1 METNIIKTI
10 ELNNANAAELE
21 KIVKEVKDEGIHVYQ
36 VGGKYLFPID
46 NSEESELFVEEI
58 EDHAFGLGLDYTK
71 GALVYFEESSN
82 RTAASSVLLNEYA
95 EEEQISEVEDGVS
108 IANIPDFIEFIA
120 NNEEKAVEE
129 MNDLLPEIVENVEE
143 VEDLEEFSDDI
154 DAIFDE
160 VLKDIGENSSEALN
174 DELEDAEIEEAD
186 EPDTGTNPSE
196 GKSLDPIHLRSEIA
210 SDSYLLEKA
219 KTMFDSQAPLNLP
232 KYDEVTNKE
241 IQHQF
246 IVAQSEIEKAR
257 EKGIAEIYKR
267 LKAETDESM
276 QTIETHLLREAREN
290 HNRTLNVINSN
301 FKVDAENVVSD
312 SDKQYEKERTNF
324 IHAQIPALEKQYD
337 ALNQRNHQAVV
348 DSKLNKLN
356 NKKIEQINEENLK
369 YQEYLNKIFDEG
381 KEKMLNSVN
390 VDDVI
395 EEYNEIAEEQ
405 LNALKT
411 FAGQLQGQIGETIT
425 KLLKERKTFKQE
437 IKAIENEKH
446 DLEVQLREQQ
456 GMTERESSEKIQ
468 ELLKEKEHAENQAQ
482 LELENALKKSR
493 DLEAEVQVLERTLE
507 SKQTADDEDVEMK
520 YATPVINLRTSSEP
534 TEQPIVQPAS
544 IPTAKTSYWK
554 KAIVPYI
561 LGTLAIGALLG
572 GVYSL
577 NGIKNEMHE
586 STELQKTV
594 YLSQLETNKEYDK
607 LANTMDQYGYKPKDI
622 ARMYLDHDDYE
633 SAVREDNK
641 LLSEVFSLI
650 AEDPVHE
657 KENLKKLQQID
668 ALTQNQ
674 LKSIETKIAILE
686 DNLEAVKAQSVEL
699 VSDDGTIDQAVEY
712 LIQKKAF
719 PEAEALLTNH
729 SNKDLQKKVET
740 AKQDEEKAQVENA
753 EKSVTDLENQVAEVN
768 RQNEELNKQM
778 AEAKKAEG
786 KEKEV
791 KTKEAELSENV
802 ERKEEL
808 NQKLAEAKKVLES
821 LK

>member
-82 RTAASSVLLNEYA
+82 RTATSSVLINDYA
-95 EEEQISEVEDGVS
+95 EEEQISEVGDGVS

-120 NNEEKAVEE
+120 NNEEKSVAE
-129 MNDLLPEIVENVEE
+129 MNELLPEIVANAEE

-160 VLKDIGENSSEALN
+160 VLKDIGDSDLEELD
-174 DELEDAEIEEAD
+174 DEKEKLEVEETDAVKN
-186 EPDTGTNPSE
+186 TNPSE
-196 GKSLDPIHLRSEIA
+196 AKSIEPIHLRSEIA

-219 KTMFDSQAPLNLP
+219 RTIFDSQAPLNLP

-241 IQHQF
+241 IQQQF
-246 IVAQSEIEKAR
+246 IMAQSEIEKAR

-267 LKAETDESM
+267 LKAETDDSM

-290 HNRTLNVINSN
+290 HNRTLHVINSN
-301 FKVDAENVVSD
+301 FKVDAESIVSD

-337 ALNQRNHQAVV
+337 ALNQQNHQAVV
-348 DSKLNKLN
+348 DSTLNKLN

-395 EEYNEIAEEQ
+395 EQYNEIAEEQ
-405 LNALKT
+405 LNALKA

-456 GMTERESSEKIQ
+456 GMTERESSERIQ
-468 ELLKEKEHAENQAQ
+468 ALLKEKEHAEKQAQ
-482 LELENALKKSR
+482 LDLENALKKSK

-507 SKQTADDEDVEMK
+507 SKQTAAEDLEMD
-520 YATPVINLRTSSEP
+520 YTVPTINLHTSLEAS
-534 TEQPIVQPAS
+534 EQPIVQPVPL
-544 IPTAKTSYWK
+544 PTAKTSYWK
-554 KAIVPYI
+554 KAIIPYI
-561 LGTLAIGALLG
+561 LGTLTIGALFG

-650 AEDPVHE
+650 AEDPAHE
-657 KENLKKLQQID
+657 KENLKKLQQVD
-668 ALTQNQ
+668 TLTQNQ
-674 LKSIETKIAILE
+674 VKSVETKIAILD
-686 DNLEAVKAQSVEL
+686 DNLEEVKSRSVEL
-699 VSDDGTIDQAVEY
+699 VGDDGTVEQAVEY

-719 PEAEALLTNH
+719 TEADTLLTNH
-729 SNKDLQKKVET
+729 PNKDLKQKLET
-740 AKQDEEKAQVENA
+740 AKQDEDKAQVENA

-791 KTKEAELSENV
+791 KNKEAELGANTAK
-802 ERKEEL
+802 KEEL
-808 NQKLAEAKKVLES
+808 NQKLVEAKKVLES